1 MKPGRLRKRW
11 QRALTAS
18 LKRSEA
24 LLRRRGPLNATAVHD
39 LRVALRRA
47 RLLLRLGNPHGDHRR
62 LQHFRT
68 AAREILD
75 ALAPV
80 RDFDVTVQWLRAQQ
94 ASPAL
99 LTRVLHERAQ
109 AWQPA
114 ERQLRTWRR
123 EARPPKSRALAKVG
137 AEKLAARFTKW
148 QHALAGRCRADAARA
163 ATFATPELHAL
174 RRRIRRWRYLEELL
188 LPRREI
194 ARSPV
199 VRALIAAQ
207 EVLGAVQDGEV
218 IGHCLARCGRAREV
232 TRLRRQ
238 IHAELN
244 QQRNAAAGQRALP
257 ALPRLLES

>member
-18 LKRSEA
+18 LKRSET

-47 RLLLRLGNPHGDHRR
+47 RLLLQLGNPHRDHHRTR
-62 LQHFRT
+62 LFRA
-68 AAREILD
+68 AARQIMD
-75 ALAPV
+75 VLAPI
-80 RDFDVTVQWLRAQQ
+80 RDFDVTLQWVRAQQ

-99 LTRVLHERAQ
+99 LTRVLQERAQ
-109 AWQPA
+109 SWQPA
-114 ERQLRTWRR
+114 ERHLRTLRR

-148 QHALAGRCRADAARA
+148 RHALAARCRADVAQA

-174 RRRIRRWRYLEELL
+174 RRRIRRWRYLEELV
-188 LPRREI
+188 LPRREM
-194 ARSPV
+194 AHSPV

-218 IGHCLARCGRAREV
+218 IGHSLARCGRSREV

-238 IHAELN
+238 IQTELN
-244 QQRNAAAGQRALP
+244 QQRKAAPKQRALQ
-257 ALPRLLES
+257 ALAGPLES